1 MFTFTQ
7 VHSHNDLQSNIASYL
22 TEMHVGISRLFLQG
36 CGICRVNSEYQ
47 ASPRGQTGDKARDK
61 GAHFTTDKP
70 SWYCMAWL
78 QLVSYPDPPPMIA
91 ISANQ
96 IVPPKCYTIHQT
108 PFPLRGLKGGS
119 GYEIS
124 LVLVWLQWATPP
136 SLRSSSLIV
145 HSSMN
150 RSSPDYT
157 HPGQL
162 FGYCVYPS

>member
-1 MFTFTQ
+1 
-7 VHSHNDLQSNIASYL
+7 
-22 TEMHVGISRLFLQG
+22 MHVGISRLFLQG

-78 QLVSYPDPPPMIA
+78 QLVSYPDPPPIIA

-96 IVPPKCYTIHQT
+96 IVPPKFRGGTKMSYNS
-108 PFPLRGLKGGS
+108 PDPLPLRGLKGGS

-124 LVLVWLQWATPP
+124 LVLVWLQWATPT
-136 SLRSSSLIV
+136 SLRSSSLIFIHPWTDLV
-145 HSSMN
+145 LITLTPGSCLATVCTPASTN
-150 RSSPDYT
+150 RS
-157 HPGQL
+157 H
-162 FGYCVYPS
+162 